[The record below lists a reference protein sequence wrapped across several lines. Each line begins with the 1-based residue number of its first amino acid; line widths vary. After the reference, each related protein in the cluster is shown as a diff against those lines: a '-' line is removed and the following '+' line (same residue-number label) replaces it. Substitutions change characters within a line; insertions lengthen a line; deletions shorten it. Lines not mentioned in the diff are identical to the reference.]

1 MAAAVLTL
9 AASSVAVPLDVT
21 GSLARSTVLAHRDG
35 LPEFGAWTVVTQ
47 ARPDLVPLLLVV
59 VPAVLYLFGV
69 FRLSARG
76 DRWPIGRT
84 LSFVVGGLGTIAL
97 ATLSGLAAYDES
109 LFAAHMVQHMLLS
122 MVATV
127 FLALGAP
134 ITLALRTLPLRG
146 RRRLMSVL
154 HSRVAAVV
162 SHPLLPWM
170 LFVASPFALYFT
182 GWYEATLDSRLLHEL
197 LHVHFL
203 VVGALFFWPLLGVDP
218 VPGRSGHPFRMLLV
232 AATLPFHAFLGVAI
246 MSVEPDGR
254 GLLAAD
260 HYLALHGLDE
270 AVFQQQLGGGL
281 LWSSGDLVGLL
292 FLGVLLTQWMRA
304 SEREAQR
311 EDRRLDR
318 LDRLAESGPADR
330 GATV

>member
-1 MAAAVLTL
+1 VAAALLTL
-9 AASSVAVPLDVT
+9 APASSATL
-21 GSLARSTVLAHRDG
+21 LAHRDG

-47 ARPDLVPLLLVV
+47 ARPQALPLLLVL
-59 VPAVLYLFGV
+59 VPAVLYLLGV
-69 FRLSARG
+69 RRLGARG
-76 DRWPIGRT
+76 DRWPVGRS
-84 LSFVVGGLGTIAL
+84 LSFLLGGLGTIAV
-97 ATLSGLAAYDES
+97 ATMSGLAAYDVS
-109 LFAAHMVQHMLLS
+109 LFSAHMVQHMLLS

-134 ITLALRTLPLRG
+134 LTLALRTLPLRP
-146 RRRLMSVL
+146 RRVLLAVL
-154 HSRVAAVV
+154 HSRVAALL
-162 SHPLLPWM
+162 SSPLVPWV

-182 GWYEATLDSRLLHEL
+182 GWYEATLENRLLHEL

-203 VVGALFFWPLLGVDP
+203 LVGSLFFWPLLGIDP

-260 HYLALHGLDE
+260 HYLPLHGLAE
-270 AVFQQQLGGGL
+270 SVYQQQLGGGL
-281 LWSSGDLVGLL
+281 LWASGDLVGLL
-292 FLGVLLTQWMRA
+292 FLAVLLVQWMRA
-304 SEREAQR
+304 SEREAAR

-318 LDRLAESGPADR
+318 LEAAQPRQARSADAVAPR
-330 GATV
+330 STV